1 MITLRGGKMLNNR
14 ILLLMISIST
24 LLIFELICVNNIL
37 ARSITL
43 EVYSDNE
50 VKSICLKPEDIDKV
64 GIDERKGRATVEIY
78 TVSKFV
84 PILKDITK
92 KNIGKD
98 FVIKVQN
105 EIIFSG
111 VVAEQIIDGV
121 LSLRTRSENEAKSII
136 KKIGRE
142 PDYHLK
148 INPEEIE
155 ATKTDR
161 EGAKNPWYQKAL
173 DAMNHGDYTKAAQ
186 FQKIAIEKEP
196 YDPLHYAA
204 LSTIFYIQ
212 GNLDLALKEMLKAE
226 KLVCNEDVQR
236 YPGIYISLGEYYV
249 QLNEN
254 EAAINS
260 YIKILSADENNF
272 NARLGLAKVYEK
284 IDKNDLALQQ
294 YLILSKSKDEFF
306 KAEGIEGVNR
316 LKKE

>member
-1 MITLRGGKMLNNR
+1 MITFRGGKMLNNR
-14 ILLLMISIST
+14 ILILMISIST
-24 LLIFELICVNNIL
+24 LLIFELICMNNIL
-37 ARSITL
+37 ACSITL

-64 GIDERKGRATVEIY
+64 RINERKGGVTVEIS
-78 TVSKFV
+78 TISRFAS
-84 PILKDITK
+84 ILKDITK
-92 KNIGKD
+92 KNIGRD
-98 FVIKVQN
+98 FVIKAQN

-111 VVAEQIIDGV
+111 IIAEEIIDGV
-121 LSLRTRSENEAKSII
+121 LSLRTRSESEAKSII
-136 KKIGRE
+136 KKIGIE

-148 INPEEIE
+148 VNPEEIE
-155 ATKTDR
+155 ATKTYR

-173 DAMNHGDYTKAAQ
+173 DAMNRGDYTKAAQ

-236 YPGIYISLGEYYV
+236 YPGIYISLGEYYA

-254 EAAINS
+254 EAAIHS
-260 YIKILSADENNF
+260 YQKIISADKNNL

-284 IDKNDLALQQ
+284 IGKNDIALQE
-294 YLILSKSKDEFF
+294 YMILSKSNDEFF
-306 KAEGIEGVNR
+306 KTEGIGGVNR